1 MPPLHS
7 AASWPTACPTAPT
20 PSFAC
25 ASAACGCSAPGSPA
39 RALDAR
45 FLGDIALVEL
55 AVQGLDAPILARVRE
70 ADVPPQGAEIGVSI
84 DASAVLVFEAENGE
98 PAPSQ

>member
-1 MPPLHS
+1 M
-7 AASWPTACPTAPT
+7 APT

-25 ASAACGCSAPGSPA
+25 ASAACGCSTPGSPA
-39 RALDAR
+39 RVLDAR